1 MPQTQTLLK
10 DKPYEF
16 VPLVSQCNREFY
28 NSLAVRGDCIYSGRL
43 NLKITVISHLH
54 IGSGER
60 EFLQNGN
67 VLKKQMRRNGK
78 CIIPG
83 SSLKGAV
90 RSVAEAVSYSCAV
103 KAPDYNLKSALP
115 DGNMSSCS
123 DSRELCMACYIFG
136 MTGKDGNFKG
146 KVRFGEF
153 SLISEGSQ
161 IERRKIPFMKGPH
174 MDNERLYYCKA
185 CTAGNC
191 ENCTIEAYDCA
202 KNKQTKQK
210 KEFRGRKFYSTQ
222 KEVMLQQN
230 ECSFYEMIKPGSV
243 LKGEIVFQDLRQ
255 EEGRL
260 LAYALNIGNF
270 FCMKLGYGK
279 PLGYGKVKIELESAE
294 SINSKYVSLPK
305 IDSELVQKWANEYRE
320 ENTDEIKLLMSELE
334 RIMRH
339 GKKEPNI
346 VYSY

>member
-136 MTGKDGNFKG
+136 MTGKDGNF
-146 KVRFGEF
+146 
-153 SLISEGSQ
+153 I
-161 IERRKIPFMKGPH
+161 
-174 MDNERLYYCKA
+174 
-185 CTAGNC
+185 
-191 ENCTIEAYDCA
+191 
-202 KNKQTKQK
+202 TK
-210 KEFRGRKFYSTQ
+210 
-222 KEVMLQQN
+222 L
-230 ECSFYEMIKPGSV
+230 
-243 LKGEIVFQDLRQ
+243 
-255 EEGRL
+255 
-260 LAYALNIGNF
+260 
-270 FCMKLGYGK
+270 
-279 PLGYGKVKIELESAE
+279 
-294 SINSKYVSLPK
+294 
-305 IDSELVQKWANEYRE
+305 
-320 ENTDEIKLLMSELE
+320 
-334 RIMRH
+334 
-339 GKKEPNI
+339 
-346 VYSY
+346 